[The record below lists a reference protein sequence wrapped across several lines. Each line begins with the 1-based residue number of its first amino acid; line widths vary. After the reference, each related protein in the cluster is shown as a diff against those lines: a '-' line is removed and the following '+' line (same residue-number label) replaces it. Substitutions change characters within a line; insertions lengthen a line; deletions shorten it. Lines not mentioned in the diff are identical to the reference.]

1 VLANRTKI
9 DIASLQPGMYVAQ
22 LDRPWLETP
31 FIEQGFEIRDHGDI
45 SRLRAY
51 CKHVY
56 VDANRGSVSPDRVI
70 AATQRQAVYTERLG
84 RRSDVVTQRIPAL
97 GRQLLAVL
105 TRLDPSGQLATRF
118 SRDLAPCPVP
128 LSREAPRALAAY
140 DDAVA
145 ALSAVSTE
153 VRQGQALDVS
163 KLLEVIGPMTDSLLR
178 NHDAMAWL
186 VLTRQ
191 PDQQSYEPSTGPA
204 VWAVMLGQHLG
215 FEREDLE
222 TLALGGML
230 LDIGMAR
237 IPPSILAHDGE
248 PSDVEIE
255 IMRKHVELGISIAG
269 KTVGLPAGVTEMITT
284 HHEAHDGSG
293 YPHAR
298 SGADI
303 PLFGRI
309 AGLVACFDEMVG
321 GRFGTAVRAPAEAVL
336 ELNAMADAKF
346 QRELIEHFVRAVGM
360 FPTGSFV
367 ELNNGAVGL
376 VVGQNRVRRLRPR
389 VLLLLDSNGRRLRR
403 PRIMDLGRVPS
414 GNGRARAR
422 WIVRGLQA
430 GAHGLDAK
438 EYLV

>member
-1 VLANRTKI
+1 MLANRTKI

-70 AATQRQAVYTERLG
+70 AATQRKAVYAERLG
-84 RRSDVVTQRIPAL
+84 RRSEVVTQRIPAL
-97 GRQLLAVL
+97 GRQLLAML

-128 LSREAPRALAAY
+128 LAREAPRALAAC

-145 ALSAVSTE
+145 ALSAASAE
-153 VRQGQALDVS
+153 IRQGQPLDVRP
-163 KLLEVIGPMTDSLLR
+163 LIEATGPMTDSLLR

-186 VLTRQ
+186 VLTRRREAQ
-191 PDQQSYEPSTGPA
+191 GCEPSVGPA
-204 VWAVMLGQHLG
+204 IWAVMLGQHLG

-248 PSDVEIE
+248 PSEVEIE
-255 IMRKHVELGISIAG
+255 IMRKHVELGISIAA

-293 YPHAR
+293 YPHAL

-321 GRFGTAVRAPAEAVL
+321 GGFGSPVRAPAEAVR
-336 ELNAMADAKF
+336 ELNALAGRTF
-346 QRELIEHFVRAVGM
+346 QRELVEHFVRAVGM

-376 VVGQNRVRRLRPR
+376 VVGQNRVHRLRPR
-389 VLLLLDSNGRRLRR
+389 VLLLLDSSGRRLRR
-403 PRIMDLGRVPS
+403 PRLMDLGRLPS
-414 GNGRARAR
+414 GDGRARAR
-422 WIVRGLQA
+422 WIVRGLES
-430 GAHGLDAK
+430 GAHGLDAGD
-438 EYLV
+438 YLV

>member
-1 VLANRTKI
+1 MLANRTKI

-45 SRLRAY
+45 RRLRAY
-51 CKHVY
+51 CNHVY

-70 AATQRQAVYTERLG
+70 AATQRKALYAERLT

-105 TRLDPSGQLATRF
+105 TRLDPSGHLATRF

-128 LSREAPRALAAY
+128 LRREAPRALAAY
-140 DDAVA
+140 DATVA
-145 ALSAVSTE
+145 ALNAASAE
-153 VRQGQALDVS
+153 VRQARPLDIRP
-163 KLLEVIGPMTDSLLR
+163 LLEAIGPLTDSLLR
-178 NHDAMAWL
+178 NHDALAWL
-186 VLTRQ
+186 VLTGPR
-191 PDQQSYEPSTGPA
+191 DEQSYEPSIGPA
-204 VWAVMLGQHLG
+204 IWAVMLGQHLG

-222 TLALGGML
+222 TLALGGLL

-237 IPPSILAHDGE
+237 IPPSILVHDGE
-248 PSDVEIE
+248 PSDVELE
-255 IMRKHVELGISIAG
+255 IMRKHVELGVSIAG
-269 KTVGLPAGVTEMITT
+269 KAAGLPAGVTEMITT
-284 HHEAHDGSG
+284 HHEGHDGSG
-293 YPHAR
+293 YPHAL

-309 AGLVACFDEMVG
+309 AGLVARFDEMVG
-321 GRFGTAVRAPAEAVL
+321 GHFGSPVRAPADAVR
-336 ELNAMADAKF
+336 ELNAMTGKQF
-346 QRELIEHFVRAVGM
+346 QRELVEHFVRAVGM
-360 FPTGSFV
+360 FPTGSLV

-389 VLLLLDSNGRRLRR
+389 ILLLLDSSGRRLRR
-403 PRIMDLGRVPS
+403 PRLMDLGRMPG

-422 WIVRGLQA
+422 WIVRGLEA
-430 GAHGLDAK
+430 GAHGLDAR
-438 EYLV
+438 EYLA